1 MSSSESD
8 YESDQDRLFASD
20 SEDQSVHEANCKSES
35 ESDGEEARMDALAY
49 ERDLKF
55 KSRSKRLE
63 EIGIDTVSEQEPQA
77 ITPPETPI
85 LVSSEP
91 EACPMEVRK
100 EQLRQTPI
108 LLSNLPDDEFI
119 WDGKSNCPMPKPI
132 KFIYASGLDSAQA
145 QQLLQT
151 RFSAINDALVVNV
164 TRNISTKL
172 KDELS
177 ARLHTWWNDRT
188 MEVYEDSVMRT
199 NWFYGLR
206 KLVRTCMGAD
216 LYKAV
221 GLADLEKNL
230 KRIGRQLRVS
240 QEACTEVAKKR
251 QFYELYS
258 ELAGEV
264 GDSEYSDEVYP
275 VEGNVSAI
283 GDILKSL
290 ANGAPEMLVLHAPTL
305 KYICKQLNY
314 LKHVH
319 HRVILGAPDVDVSE
333 LPGTLRLTTKARCV
347 IRLKELLGEQL
358 SEQNYKEWWA
368 TSGHCFSRTRER
380 YAVLQGLPGLVEL
393 FIQKARLEQTIKVV
407 NNQGDC
413 YCWNET
419 KRIWNES
426 SADQL
431 ICVFLHFCKRI
442 VSDEESNLHLES
454 IQNLIKRTKPT
465 GEEEFINDPML
476 DTMLKRAR
484 KHSDKLSDGTFA
496 PTYRKMLVVGL
507 KDHTFADTVNMDAPD
522 AFPIRGGLLL
532 NMRTGEVRPRVS
544 TDHFTFESPASF
556 RRNLNGY
563 KNAETFLLR
572 LCGGAPP
579 GKEHELHPERSS
591 MTIESLQKRAY
602 GMLKSLQI
610 HLGYL
615 LTGEWSEKKFLQ
627 HYGLTDTGKS
637 TLWGLFKTMLAD
649 FHTAI
654 SPALITE
661 MTRERNGHEHTA
673 GFVPLF
679 GKRVI
684 TVEEVPA
691 GTIINETLMKLFS
704 SGGLDCMPVRGCAAK
719 ETRLLN
725 LKFKIILVLNEKVK
739 FAENVNPATV
749 KRSGIY
755 AYQTQFDRSSE
766 QCKALA
772 KIINTQDFLDEL
784 FSYCVEGSFKW
795 YELGETPSCD
805 IVDEA
810 TQEYQ
815 HAESPMDAFLHE
827 QCIIMLKT
835 NSENPPSIKKD
846 DLRKACNEWFAAK
859 IEAGRYEG
867 GKINWPTMQD
877 LKKLMTARGF
887 QEKQVSEGG
896 HKPYCFIG
904 LRLKTTEEKLKEEE
918 AKAAEKTPE
927 TNVDSR
933 MISTI

>member
-1 MSSSESD
+1 
-8 YESDQDRLFASD
+8 
-20 SEDQSVHEANCKSES
+20 
-35 ESDGEEARMDALAY
+35 
-49 ERDLKF
+49 
-55 KSRSKRLE
+55 
-63 EIGIDTVSEQEPQA
+63 
-77 ITPPETPI
+77 
-85 LVSSEP
+85 
-91 EACPMEVRK
+91 
-100 EQLRQTPI
+100 
-108 LLSNLPDDEFI
+108 
-119 WDGKSNCPMPKPI
+119 
-132 KFIYASGLDSAQA
+132 
-145 QQLLQT
+145 
-151 RFSAINDALVVNV
+151 
-164 TRNISTKL
+164 
-172 KDELS
+172 
-177 ARLHTWWNDRT
+177 
-188 MEVYEDSVMRT
+188 
-199 NWFYGLR
+199 
-206 KLVRTCMGAD
+206 
-216 LYKAV
+216 
-221 GLADLEKNL
+221 LADLEKNL

-258 ELAGEV
+258 QLAGEV

-305 KYICKQLNY
+305 KYICKQLGY

-380 YAVLQGLPGLVEL
+380 HAVLQGLPGLVEL

-532 NMRTGEVRPRVS
+532 NLRTGEVRPRVS

-572 LCGGAPP
+572 
-579 GKEHELHPERSS
+579 
-591 MTIESLQKRAY
+591 
-602 GMLKSLQI
+602 
-610 HLGYL
+610 
-615 LTGEWSEKKFLQ
+615 EKTFLRE
-627 HYGLTDTGKS
+627 KS
-637 TLWGLFKTMLAD
+637 T
-649 FHTAI
+649 
-654 SPALITE
+654 
-661 MTRERNGHEHTA
+661 N
-673 GFVPLF
+673 
-679 GKRVI
+679 
-684 TVEEVPA
+684 
-691 GTIINETLMKLFS
+691 
-704 SGGLDCMPVRGCAAK
+704 
-719 ETRLLN
+719 
-725 LKFKIILVLNEKVK
+725 
-739 FAENVNPATV
+739 
-749 KRSGIY
+749 
-755 AYQTQFDRSSE
+755 
-766 QCKALA
+766 
-772 KIINTQDFLDEL
+772 
-784 FSYCVEGSFKW
+784 
-795 YELGETPSCD
+795 
-805 IVDEA
+805 
-810 TQEYQ
+810 
-815 HAESPMDAFLHE
+815 
-827 QCIIMLKT
+827 CIP
-835 NSENPPSIKKD
+835 N
-846 DLRKACNEWFAAK
+846 
-859 IEAGRYEG
+859 
-867 GKINWPTMQD
+867 
-877 LKKLMTARGF
+877 AR
-887 QEKQVSEGG
+887 
-896 HKPYCFIG
+896 
-904 LRLKTTEEKLKEEE
+904 
-918 AKAAEKTPE
+918 
-927 TNVDSR
+927 
-933 MISTI
+933 